1 MIGPDHRRGDDPA
14 GADEVA
20 EALNEAC
27 RAVVAVARSG
37 DAIATEDLARR
48 LDDRSIHFAGY
59 GQRAVAD
66 FVSALAALLRGTS
79 ADAAGAGL
87 TPPYRAALEAVA
99 ADIAR
104 PGEEADD
111 VDWVAGLAARVA
123 MLVQRRDRA
132 GARALAERLEQL
144 RSTEDLDLDSAAY
157 FDVLLGVLAG
167 RDVRVAVL
175 GLVEPFRSAYLS
187 LEAVVRGTDPR
198 AGLVERVQDN
208 ASLVLQ
214 HGDAPAR
221 EGLAAALADVQRE
234 AERRGEAELA
244 RFIRAVGALVDGG
257 GSGAVTGTG
266 GVDETW
272 VHRGDGDGAEAA
284 AVAPFEDP
292 ELAEAWTQICAAWAM
307 ARAVKR

>member
-1 MIGPDHRRGDDPA
+1 MIGPDHPQGDDPV

-27 RAVVAVARSG
+27 RTVVAVARSG
-37 DAIATEDLARR
+37 DAAATDDLAQR
-48 LDDRSIHFAGY
+48 LDARSTRFDGY
-59 GQRAVAD
+59 GQTAVAG
-66 FVSALAALLRGTS
+66 FVRALAALLRGSS

-87 TPPYRAALEAVA
+87 TPPYRAALDAVA

-104 PGEEADD
+104 PDADADD

-123 MLVQRRDRA
+123 TLVQRRDRT
-132 GARALAERLEQL
+132 GALALAERLEQL
-144 RSTEDLDLDSAAY
+144 RSTPDLDPEPAAY

-167 RDVRVAVL
+167 RDVRAHVL
-175 GLVEPFRSAYLS
+175 GLVEPYRSAYLS

-208 ASLVLQ
+208 ATLVLQ

-221 EGLAAALADVQRE
+221 EGLAAALADVERE
-234 AERRGEAELA
+234 AIRRGEAELA

-257 GSGAVTGTG
+257 GG
-266 GVDETW
+266 
-272 VHRGDGDGAEAA
+272 GAEAA

-292 ELAEAWTQICAAWAM
+292 ELAEAWAQVCAAWAM
-307 ARAVKR
+307 ARVGMG